1 MQSLVDRGGLAAI
14 NAAAMATKQA
24 VDAGQFDKATQLWSN
39 TEDII
44 EKYTHGVNMY
54 NILKWGASEKL
65 EIKHQ
70 SAIGE

>member
-1 MQSLVDRGGLAAI
+1 MAAI

-24 VDAGQFDKATQLWSN
+24 VDAGQFDKATQLWSD
-39 TEDII
+39 TENII

-54 NILKWGASEKL
+54 NILKWGPSAKL
-65 EIKHQ
+65 QIKHQ